1 MLNRRHIRTKVMQ
14 VIYALKRSEEINI
27 TSEEKFL
34 KSSMENMYDLYLLLL
49 SLLVKVHEKAKD
61 QQEKSQQ
68 KHLLTSE
75 DLNPNMKFIKNELLV
90 QLSDSLVLKNTL
102 EKHKISN
109 WELDNEYVE
118 VIFRAILESKIYT
131 TYMEAEVVSY
141 KKDRQFVVDLFK
153 EVIAPNE
160 KLYNYL
166 EDRNLTWIDDLP
178 VVNTALVKLLNK
190 SKQENSENFFTPQL
204 FKDDD
209 DKEFGV
215 TLLKKTIENLDSYS
229 EEISLKTQNWDKDR
243 IADIDFVLLQ
253 MAICEFREFPSIPT
267 KVSINEYIEIAKE
280 YSTPKSNVF
289 INGVLDK
296 IVKEY
301 DENKTLNKI
310 GRGLM

>member
-1 MLNRRHIRTKVMQ
+1 MLNRRNIRTEVMQ
-14 VIYALKRSEEINI
+14 VIYALKRTEELNL

-34 KSSMENMYDLYLLLL
+34 NLSMDSMYELYLLML

-75 DLNPNMKFIKNELLV
+75 DLNPNMKFVKNALLV
-90 QLSDSLVLKNTL
+90 QLSENQYLKEAL
-102 EKHKISN
+102 ERHKVNN

-118 VIFRAILESKIYT
+118 VIFRAILESDRFSKYMSAESS
-131 TYMEAEVVSY
+131 TYN
-141 KKDRQFVVDLFK
+141 KDRQFVVELFK

-190 SKQENSENFFTPQL
+190 SKENNYEDYFTPKL
-204 FKDDD
+204 FKDEE
-209 DKEFGV
+209 DKEFGLS
-215 TLLKKTIENLDSYS
+215 LLKHTIKNLEPYT
-229 EEISLKTQNWDKDR
+229 EEISLKTKNWDKDR

-253 MAICEFREFPSIPT
+253 MAICEFHEFPSIPT

-301 DENKTLNKI
+301 NENKTLNKI

>member
-14 VIYALKRSEEINI
+14 VIYALKRSEDVNLA
-27 TSEEKFL
+27 SEEKFL
-34 KSSMENMYDLYLLLL
+34 NSSMDSMYSLYLLML
-49 SLLVKVHEKAKD
+49 SLLIKVHDKAKD

-68 KHLLTSE
+68 KHLLTTE
-75 DLNPNMKFIKNELLV
+75 DLNPNMKFIKNALLV
-90 QLSDSLVLKNTL
+90 QMSDSQSLKNAF
-102 EKHKISN
+102 ERYKIQN

-118 VIFRAILESKIYT
+118 VIFRSILESDIYAS
-131 TYMEAEVVSY
+131 YMNS
-141 KKDRQFVVDLFK
+141 KFSFNNDKQCVVDLFK

-160 KLYNYL
+160 KLYDYL
-166 EDRNLTWIDDLP
+166 EDRNLTWLDDLP

-190 SKQENSENFFTPQL
+190 AKENSSDDYFTPQL
-204 FKDDD
+204 FKDDE

-215 TLLKKTIENLDSYS
+215 ELLRNTVLNIESYS

-253 MAICEFREFPSIPT
+253 MAICEFHEFPSIPT

-296 IVKEY
+296 IVKEQN
-301 DENKTLNKI
+301 ENNTLNKI